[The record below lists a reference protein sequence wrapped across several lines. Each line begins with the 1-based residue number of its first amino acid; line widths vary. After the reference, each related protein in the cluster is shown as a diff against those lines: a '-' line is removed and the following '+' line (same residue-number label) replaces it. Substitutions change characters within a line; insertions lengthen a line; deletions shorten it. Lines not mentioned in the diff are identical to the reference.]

1 MAKLV
6 LFDLDGVLL
15 SEDAYLYAAAATVG
29 EFVSLLHPHVH
40 FSRPWESSTLDDFR
54 LLREWFLPPML
65 LHALRERAINSNWD
79 KAYALVVLAGCES
92 AAPKHDFAVQHF
104 GAAAMEQLRTIAGSG
119 QALIA
124 ELRDRERSMARPC
137 VELIGLGAEGMFGG
151 NERELASSGDLFSA
165 VQTVFQRYYLGNG
178 HASTACLRSG
188 TCAFETLLAEK
199 GLLQGLLNSLRDRG
213 ATLGIGTGRPRAEA
227 QKTLLRFGL
236 WNAFAPDRIC
246 TIDEVRRE
254 EEGMGVAPFVL
265 AKPHPYTY
273 QRSATGFSPDDVYV
287 IGDSVSDAIAANRA
301 GFHFVGV
308 GDALTFAG
316 VSEDPPATF
325 RVVTDLPINRVF
337 P

>member
-1 MAKLV
+1 
-6 LFDLDGVLL
+6 
-15 SEDAYLYAAAATVG
+15 
-29 EFVSLLHPHVH
+29 
-40 FSRPWESSTLDDFR
+40 
-54 LLREWFLPPML
+54 
-65 LHALRERAINSNWD
+65 
-79 KAYALVVLAGCES
+79 
-92 AAPKHDFAVQHF
+92 
-104 GAAAMEQLRTIAGSG
+104 
-119 QALIA
+119 
-124 ELRDRERSMARPC
+124 MARPC
-137 VELIGLGAEGMFGG
+137 VELLRMGAEGMDSG
-151 NERELASSGDLFSA
+151 NEWEVASSGDLFSA

-199 GLLQGLLNSLRDRG
+199 ELLQGLLNSLRDRG

-254 EEGMGVAPFVL
+254 EECTGVAPFAL

-273 QRSATGFSPDDVYV
+273 QRSAAGFSPDDVYV